1 MPLFGKK
8 HKSPRRKLEAGS
20 ANTLKSNVTL
30 TENSGDP
37 NDPSVKLKLGGNEL
51 IFQDGEWYSDAT
63 SGGGG
68 KSNLEVNKLQ
78 KQNTQLKE
86 ENNYLKYKV
95 EVLLDMVAATT
106 ADCNVIEK
114 ELETLQS
121 QKKTRNMQ
129 MQR

>member
-51 IFQDGEWYSDAT
+51 IFQDGEWYSGEWGT
-63 SGGGG
+63 SPRAVP
-68 KSNLEVNKLQ
+68 LILVRVVNKL
-78 KQNTQLKE
+78 
-86 ENNYLKYKV
+86 YK
-95 EVLLDMVAATT
+95 L
-106 ADCNVIEK
+106 
-114 ELETLQS
+114 
-121 QKKTRNMQ
+121 
-129 MQR
+129 